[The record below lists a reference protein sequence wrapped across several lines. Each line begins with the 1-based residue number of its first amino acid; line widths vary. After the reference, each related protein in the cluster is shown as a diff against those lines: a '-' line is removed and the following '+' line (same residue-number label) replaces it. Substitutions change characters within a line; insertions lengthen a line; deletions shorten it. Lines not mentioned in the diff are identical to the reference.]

1 MQTELCMCVVSD
13 SPLFFFLPLKFSFY
27 FQTFLLDIRLLW
39 LWESERRPPPGG
51 VVLETAEKQPAH
63 NETLLSL
70 NNSWGFGDAL
80 G

>member
-1 MQTELCMCVVSD
+1 MCVVSD
-13 SPLFFFLPLKFSFY
+13 SPLFFSSLEIL
-27 FQTFLLDIRLLW
+27 FLLSDFSLGYQAALAVGVR
-39 LWESERRPPPGG
+39 EEDPPLG